1 MSTPPAIEC
10 IDVEKRYPD
19 GSREVRAVRGVT
31 LSVASGSMTILRG
44 PSGCGKTTLLSM
56 MGGMIAPSG
65 GEIRLAGRSI
75 VRLRDRH
82 RSALRREEV
91 GFVFQELAL
100 VPEMTVE
107 ENVWLPLVPIGGP
120 SSADRARLDA
130 QLARIGLAKHRDV
143 VAGKLSGGERQRV
156 AILRAL
162 VADPPVLL
170 LDEPT
175 AHLDASSTR
184 ELLAWLD
191 TLRSE
196 TSGHAGAQRTVVV
209 ATHDPRVIEHG
220 GIDQVVAMADGGLV
234 PTQAAASAAS
244 GSDS

>member
-31 LSVASGSMTILRG
+31 LSIASGSMTILRG

-120 SSADRARLDA
+120 SAAHHARLEA
-130 QLARIGLAKHRDV
+130 QLARIGLAKYRDV
-143 VAGKLSGGERQRV
+143 IAGRLSGGERQRV

-162 VADPPVLL
+162 VAEPPVLL

-175 AHLDASSTR
+175 AHLDRTSPR
-184 ELLAWLD
+184 ELLTWLD

-196 TSGHAGAQRTVVV
+196 TSRAGAKRTVVV

-220 GIDQVVAMADGGLV
+220 GIDQVVAMADGAVV
-234 PTQAAASAAS
+234 PTEVAASPAS
-244 GSDS
+244 GSPS